1 MSIFKKV
8 TQATAFT
15 LLQNE
20 SSFNDLNINVSAI
33 NITNTG
39 ATETVIDLHVQPPSG
54 GGTSHSIVTTTIP
67 SRATLIYDI
76 PFAFPSDHVLKITP
90 SNTNAL
96 HITIN

>member
-8 TQATAFT
+8 TQTTAFT
-15 LLQNE
+15 LLENE
-20 SSFNDLNINVSAI
+20 SSFNDLNMNVIAV

-39 ATETVIDLHVQPPSG
+39 STETSIDLHVQPPSG
-54 GGTSHSIVTTTIP
+54 GGTSHSIVSTAIP
-67 SRATLIYDI
+67 AKATLIYDT
-76 PFAFPSDHVLKITP
+76 PFAFPSDHILKITP